1 MKHLPYNQLF
11 DLLNIAVLEKRY
23 LQNTKYQPM
32 FSLHNRLSTYKLD
45 WCLVPVQT
53 ILEELSR
60 KQRRYKDSDIV
71 QYVKDSAPFFIR
83 HTDSAKEYEKYVT
96 TKYHKIL
103 ARHLSQIILEAR
115 KELARRNS
123 KG

>member
-1 MKHLPYNQLF
+1 MQVF
-11 DLLNIAVLEKRY
+11 AVLTVALAEKQY
-23 LQNTKYQPM
+23 ILNTKYQPM
-32 FSLHNRLSTYKLD
+32 FSLHRRLATYKME
-45 WCLVPVQT
+45 WCLVPAQT

-60 KQRRYKDSDIV
+60 KQRRYKNSDIV

-83 HTDSAKEYEKYVT
+83 HTATAKEYETYVT
-96 TKYHKIL
+96 TKYNKIL
-103 ARHLSQIILEAR
+103 ARHLTQIILEAR